1 MKKLLL
7 VFSIIASFGIV
18 VTAST
23 ITYSEASANAAA
35 SINTK
40 DVDYEG
46 ERKKKDSE
54 VVKNNSSKKAYC
66 SKEKSTCTNK

>member
-23 ITYSEASANAAA
+23 ITYSETTANAAA
-35 SINTK
+35 SINSQNGDGDQEK
-40 DVDYEG
+40 
-46 ERKKKDSE
+46 RKKKDSE
-54 VVKNNSSKKAYC
+54 KVENSSLIKACCSNTKK
-66 SKEKSTCTNK
+66 

>member
-23 ITYSEASANAAA
+23 ITYSETSANTAA
-35 SINTK
+35 SINAK
-40 DVDYEG
+40 DVDYEKQ
-46 ERKKKDSE
+46 RKKKDSE
-54 VVKNNSSKKAYC
+54 VVKNNSSKKAY
-66 SKEKSTCTNK
+66 